1 MRAWI
6 EVCFSPRKYRIRLVA
21 LYMRAWIE
29 VIPQLLIAT
38 APRVALYMRAWIEVN
53 NACPVTC
60 NSLRRPLHEG
70 VD

>member
-6 EVCFSPRKYRIRLVA
+6 EVIGSVTFESAAYVA

-29 VIPQLLIAT
+29 VDG
-38 APRVALYMRAWIEVN
+38 EVD
-53 NACPVTC
+53 VT
-60 NSLRRPLHEG
+60 SRGVRRPLHEG